1 LRNSQPS
8 LPPSLFLLF
17 HLHRQPRARRLKVE
31 GLALVGEEGE
41 EEDEEEGEGEKE
53 EAV

>member
-1 LRNSQPS
+1 
-8 LPPSLFLLF
+8 
-17 HLHRQPRARRLKVE
+17 LKVE